1 MKQPNSIFIQ
11 VQPTWFLPIVPVDW
25 DPNKPNGTGPFSI
38 TSFSPQQTIFERY
51 ENYWNQ
57 PLPYV
62 DKVVLSEYAD
72 ITAQVNALLGGQV
85 DTISLITSN
94 EIASLESQ
102 GKKLVIS
109 PGGGMNPFTMNTQV
123 APFDDVRVRQAM
135 RLIIDRPQ
143 MLDLVFKG
151 NGTLGNDVFSRWDPA
166 YDTTIPQREQDI
178 EQAKSLLKQAGQEGL
193 TVELVTADIAMGVVS
208 SAQVFAEQA
217 KAAGVTVNVRKT
229 TVTDF
234 FGPEY
239 LKYPFAFD
247 YWGFQ
252 YYLPQVQSELL
263 PTSPYWETHWDD
275 PRTQK
280 LYKEALATPDEA
292 KRAEIC
298 HEMQLIDHEEGGLM
312 IPFFPPVIDASVAQ
326 HQRHPA
332 EQGGRRL
339 EQLRLQELLAELTR
353 RRWNDGEDEHQ
364 RPRGGRARDPGAA
377 QEGAPIRCAHRAP
390 PRPRRGHAVPR
401 LHGDLRGHE
410 VLPGNAAYAVLGQ
423 HATPERVAALESSWT
438 STRAG
443 RRAVLGLDLRACC
456 RATWAS
462 RSPTAIPWPARRCR
476 ASPTRPCSCSWPALF
491 GTLIGVAAGHPGG
504 GAPRRLARQHP
515 VGGRAGRHGAAR
527 VRRGHRA
534 DDAVRVARVA
544 LASRRCRSSRR
555 AHRPGPSP
563 SLLVLPVATL
573 VIVIVPYIFRMMR
586 ARHDRGAGERLRGD
600 GKLKGVR
607 RRRVMLVHALPNSIA
622 PTIQVIGLNLLY
634 LAGGIVVVE
643 YVFAY
648 PGHRRGARRRRL
660 GARHPGDPVHRA
672 GARRVL
678 RLHEHRDRRDRAA
691 RHSAAKAA
699 TP

>member
-1 MKQPNSIFIQ
+1 MIPNADASEWTIKLKPDITWQDGKPFTVDDVMWTYNYIAKEGKNGSGFLSVVDLPAMKKVDDLTLTVPMLQPNSIFIQ

-25 DPNKPNGTGPFSI
+25 DPNKPNGTGPFRI
-38 TSFSPQQTIFERY
+38 TSFSPQQTVFERY

-62 DKVVLSEYAD
+62 DKVVLIEYAD

-94 EIASLESQ
+94 EIDSLKSQ
-102 GKKLVIS
+102 GKNLVIS

-151 NGTLGNDVFSRWDPA
+151 NGTLGNDIFSRWDPA
-166 YDTTIPQREQDI
+166 YDTSIPQREQDI

-217 KAAGVTVNVRKT
+217 KAAGVTINVRKT

-292 KRAEIC
+292 KRADIC

-312 IPFFPPVIDASVAQ
+312 IPFFPPVIDASSPTVN
-326 HQRHPA
+326 
-332 EQGGRRL
+332 GGR
-339 EQLRLQELLAELTR
+339 ESKV
-353 RRWNDGEDEHQ
+353 
-364 RPRGGRARDPGAA
+364 GAA
-377 QEGAPIRCAHRAP
+377 WNNFDFKNYW
-390 PRPRRGHAVPR
+390 
-401 LHGDLRGHE
+401 L
-410 VLPGNAAYAVLGQ
+410 
-423 HATPERVAALESSWT
+423 S
-438 STRAG
+438 
-443 RRAVLGLDLRACC
+443 
-456 RATWAS
+456 
-462 RSPTAIPWPARRCR
+462 
-476 ASPTRPCSCSWPALF
+476 
-491 GTLIGVAAGHPGG
+491 
-504 GAPRRLARQHP
+504 
-515 VGGRAGRHGAAR
+515 
-527 VRRGHRA
+527 
-534 DDAVRVARVA
+534 
-544 LASRRCRSSRR
+544 
-555 AHRPGPSP
+555 
-563 SLLVLPVATL
+563 
-573 VIVIVPYIFRMMR
+573 
-586 ARHDRGAGERLRGD
+586 
-600 GKLKGVR
+600 
-607 RRRVMLVHALPNSIA
+607 
-622 PTIQVIGLNLLY
+622 
-634 LAGGIVVVE
+634 
-643 YVFAY
+643 
-648 PGHRRGARRRRL
+648 
-660 GARHPGDPVHRA
+660 
-672 GARRVL
+672 
-678 RLHEHRDRRDRAA
+678 
-691 RHSAAKAA
+691 
-699 TP
+699 